1 MIEAVAL
8 GVAVLTLSGYGYL
21 ADFER
26 YSVFCVGV
34 ERRVSRAHVEGEY
47 ECIDCEEET
56 SEAERVR
63 WYRELVLFGAPL
75 HQLVD
80 GDHYYCEDHASADY
94 HLHDIPTV
102 DETPWYW
109 AFLEAL
115 FEPSTSIE
123 EDSEFQNVTTSVG
136 AAFHLIPV
144 ALLVLIAAMI
154 IGLVGRA
161 SQ

>member
-8 GVAVLTLSGYGYL
+8 CVVVLTLSGYGYL

-26 YSVFCVGV
+26 YSVSCVGV
-34 ERRVSRAHVEGEY
+34 ERRVARAHVEGDY
-47 ECIDCEEET
+47 ECIECEEGV

-75 HQLVD
+75 QKLVD

-94 HLHDIPTV
+94 HLHDLPTV
-102 DETPWYW
+102 DETSWYW

-115 FEPSTSIE
+115 FEPSAPIE
-123 EDSEFQNVTTSVG
+123 DDSELQNVTTSVG
-136 AAFHLIPV
+136 AAFHLLPV
-144 ALLVLIAAMI
+144 LLIVLIAAML
-154 IGLVGRA
+154 IGLVGRM